1 MKFEI
6 GQDLTV
12 LERQIGMTISE
23 SGEGRDGLRSRWQ
36 KVFSGLWK
44 WLDDERSLADYR
56 CGSVT
61 G

>member
-1 MKFEI
+1 MKFEV
-6 GQDLTV
+6 GQVLTV

-23 SGEGRDGLRSRWQ
+23 SGERRDGFRSRWQ
-36 KVFSGLWK
+36 QVFSELWK
-44 WLDDERSLADYR
+44 WLDDEQSLADYR